1 MLTLRQL
8 PHYTLITKVG
18 LCRKERRILNLK
30 KIPRTE
36 LQVMK
41 YIWSQ
46 KEPLVASVDITKF
59 MSETYNWSKGTTSK
73 TLLRLVE
80 KEFLKSQKEG
90 RHTFYNQL
98 ITTEEYLKFETQ
110 DFFSFMHNNSLSS
123 MISALDASTDISE
136 EDIKALEELIESR

>member
-1 MLTLRQL
+1 M
-8 PHYTLITKVG
+8 
-18 LCRKERRILNLK
+18 NLK

-59 MSETYNWSKGTTSK
+59 MNETYNWSKGTTSK
-73 TLLRLVE
+73 TLMRLVE
-80 KEFLKSQKEG
+80 KEFLKSEKKG
-90 RHTFYNQL
+90 RHTFYHQL
-98 ITTEEYLKFETQ
+98 VNSDEYIRFETQ

-123 MISALDASTDISE
+123 MISALDDSTDISE
-136 EDIKALEELIESR
+136 DDIKALEALIESR

>member
-1 MLTLRQL
+1 MSSTIIYKGRRL
-8 PHYTLITKVG
+8 PYEKKGGV
-18 LCRKERRILNLK
+18 NLK

-59 MSETYNWSKGTTSK
+59 MNETYNWSKGTTSK
-73 TLLRLVE
+73 TLMRLVE
-80 KEFLKSQKEG
+80 KEFLKSEKKG

-98 ITTEEYLKFETQ
+98 VKSDEYIRFETQ
-110 DFFSFMHNNSLSS
+110 DFFSFMHDNSLSS
-123 MISALDASTDISE
+123 MISALDTSTDISE
-136 EDIKALEELIESR
+136 DDIKALEALIESR

>member
-1 MLTLRQL
+1 MTVRQL
-8 PHYTLITKVG
+8 PHYTLITKAG
-18 LCRKERRILNLK
+18 ICRKEGRLLTLK

-46 KEPLVASVDITKF
+46 KEQLVASVDITKF

-80 KEFLKSQKEG
+80 KDFLKSQKEG
-90 RHTFYNQL
+90 RNTFYTKL
-98 ITTEEYLKFETQ
+98 ITSEEYLKFETQ
-110 DFFSFMHNNSLSS
+110 DFFSFMHNSSLSS
-123 MISALDASTDISE
+123 MISSLDASTDISE
-136 EDIKALEELIESR
+136 EDIKALEDLIEGR

>member
-1 MLTLRQL
+1 M
-8 PHYTLITKVG
+8 
-18 LCRKERRILNLK
+18 K

-41 YIWSQ
+41 YIWS
-46 KEPLVASVDITKF
+46 KEEPLVASVDITKF
-59 MSETYNWSKGTTSK
+59 MSEMYSWSKGTTSK

-90 RHTFYNQL
+90 RHTFYTQL
-98 ITTEEYLKFETQ
+98 ISSEEYLKFETR

-123 MISALDASTDISE
+123 MISSLDASTDISE
-136 EDIKALEELIESR
+136 EDIKALEKLIEGR